1 MSKENGFLK
10 LYIST
15 HIDSSNIGNIDV
27 YGMSKENGL
36 WQQYFLFFLELYISV
51 FIMDEIQKLL
61 GAINEKKAEN
71 IEFEKKKHNLEKHV
85 AEQEERIMKKIN
97 ILKRHYEEEKLH
109 GRKLEEDISS
119 LQRKREKLD
128 KQEEILDRVCK
139 E

>member
-1 MSKENGFLK
+1 
-10 LYIST
+10 
-15 HIDSSNIGNIDV
+15 
-27 YGMSKENGL
+27 
-36 WQQYFLFFLELYISV
+36 
-51 FIMDEIQKLL
+51 MDEIQKLL

-85 AEQEERIMKKIN
+85 AEQEECIMKKIN

-109 GRKLEEDISS
+109 GRKLEEDIFFFT
-119 LQRKREKLD
+119 KKVGKLD